1 MRRAPQVG
9 IVRGLEPV
17 PAQPGHPDVVGV
29 QRDDADGAE
38 QEESGH
44 HEADPQRARE
54 QREHHADRHH
64 HDQVTPDEPAAP
76 AGVGQL
82 VPDPLP
88 VPVRQPG
95 AEREQHLTSQARVPR
110 DPAHGDQ
117 SVSSQ
122 IAAPAETVWPTS
134 TASPVTVP
142 SLCAVSGCSIFIASS
157 TTITSP
163 TDTRCPSAAA
173 ILMIVPCIG
182 LIRVSPRGGRPPPDP
197 RCARPGGRP
206 PGTPRSWGEPVPPI
220 PPRGTITSSRF
231 PPTSTVSRSRSAGG
245 SASAVSC
252 AGMGVSNS
260 VSIQRVC
267 TRNTP
272 SGAANAGSAT
282 TARWKGS
289 TVGIP
294 PTSNSARARA
304 ERCRASARLAPVTIS
319 LAMSESYACGTVI
332 PAAYPAS
339 SRTPGPDGGFHT
351 VIMPGAGRKLRPGS
365 AALIRNSIEC
375 PRAGGSS

>member
-29 QRDDADGAE
+29 QRDDTDGAE

-54 QREHHADRHH
+54 QRKHHADRHH

-82 VPDPLP
+82 VPDP
-88 VPVRQPG
+88 VPVALRQPD
-95 AEREQHLTSQARVPR
+95 AQREQCLTPQARVPR

-122 IAAPAETVWPTS
+122 IDAPAETLWPTS

-163 TDTRCPSAAA
+163 ADTCCPSLTA

-182 LIRVSPRGGRPPPDP
+182 LTRVLPPPAGADRPPPRREARARSAPCGAVP
-197 RCARPGGRP
+197 RPRPA
-206 PGTPRSWGEPVPPI
+206 GT
-220 PPRGTITSSRF
+220 TTSSLF
-231 PPTSTVSRSRSAGG
+231 PPTSTVSRSRSAGE

-252 AGMGVSNS
+252 AGIGVSNS

-267 TRNTP
+267 TRSTP

-282 TARWKGS
+282 TARWNGS

-294 PTSNSARARA
+294 PTSNSASARA
-304 ERCRASARLAPVTIS
+304 ERCSASARLAPVTIS
-319 LAMSESYACGTVI
+319 LAISESYTCGTVI

-339 SRTPGPDGGFHT
+339 SRTPGPDGGFHA
-351 VIMPGAGRKLRPGS
+351 VIVPGAGRKLRPGS
-365 AALIRNSIEC
+365 SALIRNSIEC